1 MASPAPTARRPRYT
15 PPERRGLVTFAGVA
29 LILAGSFNLLDG
41 VVAIAKDDHFRQD
54 ELLFGDLTA
63 WGIWW
68 LVVGSLQLYAGLQ
81 VMKMR
86 EAGMMIGIPLAGLN
100 AFTQLMFL
108 AVYPA
113 WSIAILVLDLVVIYA
128 LARSADAFE

>member
-1 MASPAPTARRPRYT
+1 MSSPSSSGSRPYGGPT
-15 PPERRGLVTFAGVA
+15 RRGLVTFAGVT
-29 LILAGSFNLLDG
+29 LIIAGSFNLLDG
-41 VVAIAKDDHFRQD
+41 VVALAKDEHFRAD

-68 LVVGSLQLYAGLQ
+68 LVVGSLQLYAGWQ
-81 VMKMR
+81 VMKLH
-86 EAGMMIGIPLAGLN
+86 ESGMTIGIPLAGLN

-113 WSIAILVLDLVVIYA
+113 WSIAILVLDIVVIYA
-128 LARSADAFE
+128 LATSADAFE